1 MDFIVGILGAGIGS
15 GTMAILLAYL
25 NRKWNKA
32 DKQDE
37 KMDAVVDGL
46 KVLTVDRVRYL
57 GKSYISSHGI
67 SLEDKE
73 NLQEMYRAY
82 KKLGGNGHLNTV
94 MDEVERLPI
103 ICVLM
108 LPSS

>member
-73 NLQEMYRAY
+73 NLQEKYRAY

-103 ICVLM
+103 MRREV
-108 LPSS
+108 